1 MCHHFVLNHY
11 IDVSGEASGER
22 MIQAGFICWYHQAT
36 KAARCGGRPSKKR
49 RFLCPLNW
57 TVSLCFN
64 DDLCLLFLFSSFSS
78 SYCFFVFFI
87 ILFCFFF
94 LPVPVPVL
102 VPVLVAVL
110 ILLFSSFLHSHC
122 TGGRKVASG
131 VGHARRVQDG
141 PALAR
146 LNRSSTL
153 LSAKDCPSRHGP
165 WKRRT

>member
-1 MCHHFVLNHY
+1 MFQVKPQVKERSKRVSSVDITRRRRPQDAADDLQRRGGFMFFEWAANVHWIEQYRCVSMMIRVCCSSKHHFLHH
-11 IDVSGEASGER
+11 I
-22 MIQAGFICWYHQAT
+22 
-36 KAARCGGRPSKKR
+36 
-49 RFLCPLNW
+49 
-57 TVSLCFN
+57 
-64 DDLCLLFLFSSFSS
+64 FSS
-78 SYCFFVFFI
+78 SSSSYSV
-87 ILFCFFF
+87 FFF

-102 VPVLVAVL
+102 VAVL
-110 ILLFSSFLHSHC
+110 LLLFSSFLHSHC